1 MYEQMMNIVRKKGE
15 GGRREASLF
24 RCKESIRTQYVLNQR
39 RGVEEGGRWERRWV
53 EGEDGWAKDRKDRM
67 KKGRGGQIRLG
78 QSEQV

>member
-1 MYEQMMNIVRKKGE
+1 MYEQMTNIVRKKGE

-39 RGVEEGGRWERRWV
+39 RGVEESGRWERRKG
-53 EGEDGWAKDRKDRM
+53 EGEDGVKGRKDRM
-67 KKGRGGQIRLG
+67 KKGRGGEIRLG